1 MVAAEVGAVE
11 VEAVAEVKVVEVN
24 AAVEVKAATGR
35 KRRRWKR

>member
-1 MVAAEVGAVE
+1 MVAAEVGTVE